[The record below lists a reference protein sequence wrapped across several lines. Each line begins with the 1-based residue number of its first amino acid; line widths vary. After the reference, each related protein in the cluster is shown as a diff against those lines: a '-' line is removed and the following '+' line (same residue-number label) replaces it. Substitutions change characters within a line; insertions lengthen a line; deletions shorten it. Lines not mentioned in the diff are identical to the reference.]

1 MQTASGNRWRTASL
15 VLGGALSLG
24 AAVSPLD
31 SRFSTH
37 MLQHLMLGDL
47 GPLLVVAGLTGTLLR
62 PRRPIHAATHPL
74 VALPLWAV
82 VLVCWHL
89 TPLYDAALR
98 HESLHAFQHVTFF
111 LAGTLLW
118 AAILEPLPGPAWF
131 TAAWKLPYVVAMWL
145 VSLTLSQ
152 LFLWS
157 GHSYYGSYTLADQRT
172 GGGVMLIEGSFV
184 MIGVVVWLLFRL
196 FRESEERQ
204 RVLEARR

>member
-1 MQTASGNRWRTASL
+1 MQTVSGNRWRTAIL

-62 PRRPIHAATHPL
+62 PRRPIRAATHPL

-184 MIGVVVWLLFRL
+184 MIGVVVWLLFRV

-204 RVLEARR
+204 RLLEARR

>member
-62 PRRPIHAATHPL
+62 PRRPIRAATHPL

-184 MIGVVVWLLFRL
+184 MVGVVVWLLFRV

-204 RVLEARR
+204 RLVEARR

>member
-1 MQTASGNRWRTASL
+1 MQTASRNRRRTLSL

-24 AAVSPLD
+24 AAASPLD

-37 MLQHLMLGDL
+37 MLQHLLLGDL
-47 GPLLVVAGLTGTLLR
+47 GPLLVVAGLTGMLLR
-62 PRRPIHAATHPL
+62 PRRAIRAAIHPL
-74 VALPLWAV
+74 VALPLWAL
-82 VLVCWHL
+82 VLVGWHL

-98 HESLHAFQHVTFF
+98 HESLHAVQHLTFF

-157 GHSYYGSYTLADQRT
+157 GHSYYGSYTLSDQRT

-184 MIGVVVWLLFRL
+184 MIGVVVWLLFRV

-204 RVLEARR
+204 RLLEAGR

>member
-62 PRRPIHAATHPL
+62 PRRPIRAATHPL

-184 MIGVVVWLLFRL
+184 MIGVVVWLLFRV
-196 FRESEERQ
+196 FGESEERQ
-204 RVLEARR
+204 RALEARR

>member
-1 MQTASGNRWRTASL
+1 
-15 VLGGALSLG
+15 
-24 AAVSPLD
+24 
-31 SRFSTH
+31 
-37 MLQHLMLGDL
+37 
-47 GPLLVVAGLTGTLLR
+47 
-62 PRRPIHAATHPL
+62 
-74 VALPLWAV
+74 
-82 VLVCWHL
+82 
-89 TPLYDAALR
+89 
-98 HESLHAFQHVTFF
+98 VTFF

-184 MIGVVVWLLFRL
+184 MIGVVVWLLFRV

-204 RVLEARR
+204 RLLEAGR

>member
-184 MIGVVVWLLFRL
+184 MVGVVVWLLFRV

-204 RVLEARR
+204 RLLEARR

>member
-1 MQTASGNRWRTASL
+1 MQTASRNPWRTASL

-24 AAVSPLD
+24 AAASPLD
-31 SRFSTH
+31 GRFSTH
-37 MLQHLMLGDL
+37 MLQHLLLGDL

-62 PRRPIHAATHPL
+62 PRRAIRAATHPL
-74 VALPLWAV
+74 VALPLWAI

-98 HESLHAFQHVTFF
+98 HESLHAIQHVTFF

-172 GGGVMLIEGSFV
+172 GGGVMLIEGSIV
-184 MIGVVVWLLFRL
+184 MIGVVVWLLFRV

-204 RVLEARR
+204 RVPEARR

>member
-62 PRRPIHAATHPL
+62 PRRPIRAATHPL

-184 MIGVVVWLLFRL
+184 MVGLVVWLLFRV

-204 RVLEARR
+204 RLLEARR

>member
-1 MQTASGNRWRTASL
+1 MQTVSGNRWRTAIL

-98 HESLHAFQHVTFF
+98 HELLHAFQHLTFF

-184 MIGVVVWLLFRL
+184 MVGVVVWLLFRV

-204 RVLEARR
+204 RLLEARR